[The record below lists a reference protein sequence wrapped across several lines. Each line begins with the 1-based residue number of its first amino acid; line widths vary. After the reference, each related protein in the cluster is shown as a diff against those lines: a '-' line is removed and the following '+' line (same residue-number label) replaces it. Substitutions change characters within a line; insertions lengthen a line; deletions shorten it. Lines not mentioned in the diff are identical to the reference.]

1 MITRIVRMTFLPEKT
16 ANFLEIFNHSKEKIL
31 AFKGCK
37 QIELLN
43 DIHQSN
49 VFFTHSVW
57 ENEDHLEQYR
67 QSELFRN
74 TWAKTKVLFQDKP
87 QAWSLEK
94 KP

>member
-16 ANFLEIFNHSKEKIL
+16 DDFLEIFGYSKEKIL

-37 QIELLN
+37 QVELLK
-43 DIHQSN
+43 DIHQPN

-57 ENEDHLEQYR
+57 ENEAHLEQYR

-74 TWAKTKVLFQDKP
+74 TWAKTKVLFQAKP
-87 QAWSLEK
+87 QAWTLEK
-94 KP
+94 KS